1 MSLVKFYLG
10 KEPDHK
16 RRWIDQIWEWDHDQ
30 LEQTHDYIQWLF
42 PLKEKSGFNPTAPA
56 LTDEVIL
63 AFKSR
68 DELKN
73 RLLRSLDVMLAFS
86 ALRASRVPRPSRSS
100 GQTNMR
106 TGRKSGS
113 GSRIT
118 ITCASLGY

>member
-1 MSLVKFYLG
+1 MTDQQRSSSLSLVKFYLG

-73 RLLRSLDVMLAFS
+73 RLLRSLDVMLAFYGF
-86 ALRASRVPRPSRSS
+86 ARQPGAEAV
-100 GQTNMR
+100 Q
-106 TGRKSGS
+106 
-113 GSRIT
+113 IV
-118 ITCASLGY
+118 